1 MADND
6 ISSNISDICDSI
18 LRVDRSDSR
27 KRDLKLIIESVT
39 KLNYLNPDDI
49 PDIPL
54 YMDQVTSFLDE
65 QLVSYKRFDDDKIL
79 TKTMINNYAKNNL
92 IPPPEKKK
100 YSKNHM
106 IMFIF
111 IFYFKNF
118 LSISDIRKIFGPL
131 SEKFFDENSDLALD
145 DIYRY
150 IFNMEYD
157 GMDHFL
163 KDILNKFNSS
173 KDTFPK
179 TGNEQDDELLSTFS
193 FICMLSF
200 DVYVKKLIIEKLIDS
215 KVSQTTKDRRE

>member
-145 DIYRY
+145 DIYR
-150 IFNMEYD
+150 
-157 GMDHFL
+157 
-163 KDILNKFNSS
+163 
-173 KDTFPK
+173 
-179 TGNEQDDELLSTFS
+179 
-193 FICMLSF
+193 
-200 DVYVKKLIIEKLIDS
+200 
-215 KVSQTTKDRRE
+215 